1 MFELKHSRIEGCYEI
16 QPKIFTD
23 SRGEFVKIFHEQEFI
38 KNNLSI
44 SYREEYYSRSR
55 RGVIRGM
62 HFQVP
67 PMDHH
72 KLVYCVHGEVF
83 DVVVDLRV
91 GSPTYGVAEK
101 FTLSASK
108 GNYLYIKT
116 GMAHGF
122 CVVSDEAVL
131 VYKVSSV
138 YAAEYDAGVL
148 WRSLDIDWPA
158 ESPVV
163 SARDESFPELSKLI
177 SPFTY

>member
-1 MFELKHSRIEGCYEI
+1 MFELKSSRIEGCYEI

-23 SRGEFVKIFHEQEFI
+23 SRGEFVKVFHEQEFI
-38 KNNLSI
+38 KNNLSTN
-44 SYREEYYSRSR
+44 YREEYYSRSH

-91 GSPTYGVAEK
+91 GSPTYGATET
-101 FTLSASK
+101 FTLSANK
-108 GNYLYIKT
+108 GNYIYIDK

-122 CVVSDEAVL
+122 CAVSDDAVL
-131 VYKVSSV
+131 VYKVTSV
-138 YAAEYDAGVL
+138 YAAECDAGVL
-148 WRSLDIDWPA
+148 WSSLDIDWPT

-163 SARDESFPELSKLI
+163 SVRDESFPELSKFI